1 MDGSVS
7 LEYDVVEINAQFN
20 KTVTLSGVTVLLL
33 QASYK
38 LILIFFNLPFTKRY
52 KQLSRLAC
60 QPRLSGWYQLLLLP
74 HQPKA

>member
-33 QASYK
+33 QDSYK
-38 LILIFFNLPFTKRY
+38 LKLIFSIKAFTIQCRR
-52 KQLSRLAC
+52 LIRLAC
-60 QPRLSGWYQLLLLP
+60 QPLLSGLYQLL
-74 HQPKA
+74 

>member
-38 LILIFFNLPFTKRY
+38 LILIFFNLPFTK
-52 KQLSRLAC
+52 L
-60 QPRLSGWYQLLLLP
+60 
-74 HQPKA
+74 